1 MRICFLAPANSAH
14 IKKWSKYFVSK
25 GYEVHIVS
33 FTNGEIPG
41 TTVHFIDAGVDTDS
55 DDGKKLRYLLMA
67 GRVRKIVSQIGPDV
81 INVHYATSYGTVAAL
96 AGLKDYIVSVWG
108 SDIYDFPK
116 KSLLHKEL
124 LKFSLRKAPN
134 LFSTSKAMAD
144 EAAKYTTKHFE
155 ITPFGVETDLF
166 SPDKRNRND
175 SYFVI
180 GTVKA
185 MSYKYGIDFLLEAA
199 AIVRNEHPEIPLKVR
214 IAGKGPDETTFK
226 QLSDDLK
233 IADIVVWLGFISQE
247 QASIEWANMDLA
259 VVYSTLESESF
270 GVSAVEAQACACP
283 VIISD
288 VPGLMEA
295 TKPGVTSLVV
305 PRKDA
310 RALAEAIACLYYD
323 KKKRS
328 ELGTNGRN
336 FVIDNFEYKM
346 CFERIEALYGTL
358 QRKKRGSALE

>member
-33 FTNGEIPG
+33 FTNGETPG

-67 GRVRKIVSQIGPDV
+67 GRVRKIVSQISPDV
-81 INVHYATSYGTVAAL
+81 INVHYATSYGTVAAI
-96 AGLKDYIVSVWG
+96 AGIKNYILSVWG
-108 SDIYDFPK
+108 SDIFVFPN
-116 KSLLHKEL
+116 KSPLHKL
-124 LKFSLRKAPN
+124 LLEYSLRKADF
-134 LFSTSKAMAD
+134 LFSTSQAMAD
-144 EAAKYTTKHFE
+144 EANKYTNKHFY
-155 ITPFGVETDLF
+155 ITPFGVDTELF
-166 SPDKRNRND
+166 SPTKRTRCDND
-175 SYFVI
+175 FVI
-180 GTVKA
+180 GTVKGLSPA
-185 MSYKYGIDFLLEAA
+185 YGIDYLVEAVA
-199 AIVRNEHPEIPLKVR
+199 LVHSEHPEIPIKLR
-214 IAGKGPDETTFK
+214 IAGKGPDAEKLRVLANNCGIDDITT
-226 QLSDDLK
+226 
-233 IADIVVWLGFISQE
+233 WLGFISQE
-247 QASIEWANMDLA
+247 RVAEEWANMDLA
-259 VVYSTLESESF
+259 VIYSAGMESF

-310 RALAEAIACLYYD
+310 KALAEAIACLYYD

-336 FVIDNFEYKM
+336 FVIDSFEYKR